1 MHCLIRYTHSL
12 LLEVSVSPGTCVESF
27 NMNCTLEQD
36 MLLHALRDPFPAM
49 LGGFDESMELTAESS
64 FSTPEAEEL
73 PLSEP
78 MWDVCTGQENF
89 SSCSLQRFVMNFT
102 SK

>member
-1 MHCLIRYTHSL
+1 MIRYTHSL
-12 LLEVSVSPGTCVESF
+12 LLEVSVSPGTCAESF

-36 MLLHALRDPFPAM
+36 MLLHPRRGPFPAT
-49 LGGFDESMELTAESS
+49 LGGFEESMELTAESS

-78 MWDVCTGQENF
+78 MWEVCTGQENF
-89 SSCSLQRFVMNFT
+89 SSCSLQRCGMNLAT
-102 SK
+102 K

>member
-1 MHCLIRYTHSL
+1 
-12 LLEVSVSPGTCVESF
+12 
-27 NMNCTLEQD
+27 MNCTLEQD

-89 SSCSLQRFVMNFT
+89 SSCNLQRFGMNLT

>member
-1 MHCLIRYTHSL
+1 MHSLIRYTHSL

-36 MLLHALRDPFPAM
+36 ILLHALRGPFPAM
-49 LGGFDESMELTAESS
+49 LGGFEESMELTAESS

-89 SSCSLQRFVMNFT
+89 SSCNLQGFGMNLT
-102 SK
+102 SQ